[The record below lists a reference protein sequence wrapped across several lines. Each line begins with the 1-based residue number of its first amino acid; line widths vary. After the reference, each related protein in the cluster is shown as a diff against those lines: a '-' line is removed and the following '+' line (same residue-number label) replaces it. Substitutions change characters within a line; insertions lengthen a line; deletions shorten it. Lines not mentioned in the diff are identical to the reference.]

1 MRTLLIVSLA
11 TLILAGC
18 TPAVNPPTTQPTTN
32 PVVVDVDVAYR
43 LAQQYIL
50 LAYDAGLI
58 PPAKMQQIM
67 LIRNSVQAIILIG
80 ENWQNL
86 NVLTPMTQAQLDQ
99 QWASMQT
106 KVALKLKQ

>member
-1 MRTLLIVSLA
+1 MKTLLCIVLLF
-11 TLILAGC
+11 TVLGC
-18 TPAVNPPTTQPTTN
+18 TPTVNPPTTQPTTN

-86 NVLTPMTQAQLDQ
+86 NVLTPMSQAQLDQ

-106 KVALKLKQ
+106 KVALKLRR